1 MSFDVKID
9 VFEGPFDL
17 LLQLITTQELSI
29 NEVPVAQITSSFLE
43 NMYAEPNLDLDTAT
57 EFLLIAATL
66 LLIKARSLLPSPENE
81 LDVEDDPEAAKE
93 DLVERLLEYKTF
105 SNASVWLEEL
115 YARNGWY
122 IPRLR
127 ELEEE
132 YAHLYPDP
140 FEGVEVSGLS
150 QALMDLLIEMAPA
163 QVDTSYI
170 APIKVSVAE
179 KIQWVRE
186 NLEDVGS
193 TTFSELILECRTKLE
208 VIATFLAIL
217 ELYKSGEVTLTQR
230 KRFGKIEVK
239 IAEGEKDS
247 VA

>member
-1 MSFDVKID
+1 MSFDVKIE

-17 LLQLITTQELSI
+17 LLQLITNHELSV

-43 NMYAEPNLDLDTAT
+43 HIQEASDLDLDTAT

-66 LLIKARSLLPSPENE
+66 LLIKARSLLPPLEE
-81 LDVEDDPEAAKE
+81 ETDEEDDPESARE
-93 DLVERLLEYKTF
+93 DLVDRLLEYKTF
-105 SNASVWLEEL
+105 SNASEWLVDQ

-122 IPRLR
+122 TPRLR
-127 ELEEE
+127 EMEED
-132 YAHLYPDP
+132 YSQLYPDP
-140 FEGVEVSGLS
+140 FEGVKVSGLS
-150 QALMDLLIEMAPA
+150 QALMELLIDRAPVP
-163 QVDTSYI
+163 VDTSHI

-179 KIQWVRE
+179 HIGRVRATI
-186 NLEDVGS
+186 NDVGQ
-193 TTFSELILECRTKLE
+193 TTFRELISGCRSKLE

-239 IAEGEKDS
+239 KVEGEKDS